1 VVDVAE
7 HKHPLPLGVTPR
19 TDYAAGPCAAS
30 FACDGIDVAS
40 VAPRHARTALHARVL
55 AVLMRHALRCCPRSW
70 LNNIGLLKLVL
81 RDAAGEEV
89 AVASMLTQIVR
100 RCLLARVAHAWPCR

>member
-1 VVDVAE
+1 MVDVAE
-7 HKHPLPLGVTPR
+7 HKHPLPLGATPR
-19 TDYAAGPCAAS
+19 TDYGAGPCAAS

-40 VAPRHARTALHARVL
+40 VAPRHARTALHASVL
-55 AVLMRHALRCCPRSW
+55 AILTRTLRRCPCSW

-100 RCLLARVAHAWPCR
+100 